1 MVTEENMAILLDF
14 VVIKNMTEAG
24 SFVKPVEPDES
35 TVDSQ
40 PDLPRADVK
49 KCVCNC
55 STFPN
60 INGVFVNEERPFCY
74 DDVTDDATG
83 TALESLTLSDNVMKV
98 DDDDCFTDEDAFDGD
113 GHGDN
118 DGAVEDDDEDSHDKK
133 QRTEDICYSEVMRL
147 IGRVFMITSK

>member
-14 VVIKNMTEAG
+14 VVIKNMTEAA
-24 SFVKPVEPDES
+24 SFVKPVEPDKS

-49 KCVCNC
+49 KCVCNF
-55 STFPN
+55 SSFPN
-60 INGVFVNEERPFCY
+60 INGVFVNEERPLCY

-83 TALESLTLSDNVMKV
+83 T
-98 DDDDCFTDEDAFDGD
+98 
-113 GHGDN
+113 
-118 DGAVEDDDEDSHDKK
+118 
-133 QRTEDICYSEVMRL
+133 EDICYSEAMRL

>member
-1 MVTEENMAILLDF
+1 MAILLDF
-14 VVIKNMTEAG
+14 VIIKNMTEPA
-24 SFVKPVEPDES
+24 SFVKPVKPDEG

-40 PDLPRADVK
+40 PDLPRADAK
-49 KCVCNC
+49 KCVCNF
-55 STFPN
+55 SSFPN

-83 TALESLTLSDNVMKV
+83 TALESLTLSDNVMHG

-113 GHGDN
+113 DYDGHGDD
-118 DGAVEDDDEDSHDKK
+118 DGAVENDDEDSHDQK
-133 QRTEDICYSEVMRL
+133 QRIEEICYSEVMRI